1 MLLFFLFQ
9 YKVISLIVDGQIR
22 KMQFKFFKNIDFHWY
37 SFRCTILIRIII
49 NWRKRNENNN
59 AKAIEM
65 GCVVAL
71 AM

>member
-1 MLLFFLFQ
+1 M
-9 YKVISLIVDGQIR
+9 SLIVDGQIR
-22 KMQFKFFKNIDFHWY
+22 KMQFEFFENIDFHWY
-37 SFRCTILIRIII
+37 SFRCTILIQIIII
-49 NWRKRNENNN
+49 NWRKWNENNN